1 MHRPGRGRQK
11 VLLHSHQAGA
21 LDRSSILI
29 PFHHTATAS
38 DPKKNKAT
46 AGREEQVQYTAF
58 SLPNP
63 SLDIYVSSTLHLPS
77 QSPKQIRLTSSQVQ
91 PLLAFHMASI
101 NAQFPTFLKVFFF
114 QVAHRLLSEHGNHA
128 WVCRLGEREIAE
140 AS

>member
-1 MHRPGRGRQK
+1 MDRPGRGRTK

-38 DPKKNKAT
+38 DPKTNKTT

-91 PLLAFHMASI
+91 PLLASHMASI
-101 NAQFPTFLKVFFF
+101 KAQFPTFLKVFDLP
-114 QVAHRLLSEHGNHA
+114 QSLLLPSRA
-128 WVCRLGEREIAE
+128 SPPKRARKPRLGLR
-140 AS
+140 SG